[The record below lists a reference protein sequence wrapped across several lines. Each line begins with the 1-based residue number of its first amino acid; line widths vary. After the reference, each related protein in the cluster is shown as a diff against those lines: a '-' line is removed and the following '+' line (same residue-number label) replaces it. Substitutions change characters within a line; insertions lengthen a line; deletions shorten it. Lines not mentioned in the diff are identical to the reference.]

1 VAPATRPAGSW
12 IIEGASIYLT
22 AAPDHGNHQG
32 RALEQ
37 EVKEV
42 ESRSRTVLSRS
53 LSHSYHGGPVTD
65 LSITV
70 NGMKFDNP
78 FVLGSGPPG
87 TNGKVI
93 ARSFDLGWGGMVAK
107 TISLEAAKVIN
118 TAPRYAKL
126 RGRTSDEVIG
136 FENIELISDRPY
148 EDWIDDLKQ
157 LKKHYP
163 NKILIASIME
173 EYRKEAWQQIV
184 REIQDTGVDGLELNL
199 SCPHGLPER
208 KMGMAM
214 GENPD
219 IVEEVVGWVKQV
231 SRVPVWAK
239 MTPNVGSPTVP
250 AGAALRGGAD
260 GIAMINTILSVC
272 GIDLKTLRPMP
283 TVEGHSVP
291 GGYSGQAVR
300 PIALRQVMEV
310 ARANPG
316 VAISGIGGIET
327 GFDAAQFFLLG
338 ASTVQIC
345 TGAMLRGYEIIDELK
360 AELSKFMTD
369 HSFGNLRD
377 FIGKS
382 LPFFTSHRDLVD
394 RQKAVRDAK
403 EAKRSGKDAET
414 WKGEIAKETSTLVT
428 N

>member
-1 VAPATRPAGSW
+1 M
-12 IIEGASIYLT
+12 
-22 AAPDHGNHQG
+22 
-32 RALEQ
+32 
-37 EVKEV
+37 
-42 ESRSRTVLSRS
+42 TV
-53 LSHSYHGGPVTD
+53 D

-93 ARSFDLGWGGMVAK
+93 ARSYDLGWGGMVCK
-107 TISLEAAKVIN
+107 TFSLDASKVIN
-118 TAPRYAKL
+118 TAPRYAKH
-126 RGRTSDEVIG
+126 RGRASEEVIG
-136 FENIELISDRPY
+136 FQNIELISDRPY
-148 EDWIDDLKQ
+148 QDWLDDLTQ
-157 LKKHYP
+157 LKKQYP

-173 EYRKEAWQQIV
+173 EYNKDTWQRIT
-184 REIQDTGVDGLELNL
+184 REVQDTGVDGFELNL

-231 SRVPVWAK
+231 SRLPVWAK

-250 AGAALRGGAD
+250 AAAALRGGAD
-260 GIAMINTILSVC
+260 GIAMINTILSVT
-272 GIDLKTLRPMP
+272 GIDLKTLRPLP
-283 TVEGHSVP
+283 TVEGYSVP

-316 VAISGIGGIET
+316 VEISGIGGIET
-327 GFDAAQFFLLG
+327 GTDAAQFMLLG
-338 ASTVQIC
+338 ASTVQVC
-345 TGAMLRGYEIIDELK
+345 TGAMLRGYEIISELK
-360 AELSKFMTD
+360 EELAKFMTD
-369 HSFGNLRD
+369 QKFTNLRE
-377 FIGKS
+377 FVGKS
-382 LPFFTSHRDLVD
+382 LPYFTTHHDLVD
-394 RQKAVRDAK
+394 RQKAARDAK
-403 EAKRSGKDAET
+403 EAARAKKNPMDVET
-414 WKGEIAKETSTLVT
+414 WKGDIAKETSTLVT